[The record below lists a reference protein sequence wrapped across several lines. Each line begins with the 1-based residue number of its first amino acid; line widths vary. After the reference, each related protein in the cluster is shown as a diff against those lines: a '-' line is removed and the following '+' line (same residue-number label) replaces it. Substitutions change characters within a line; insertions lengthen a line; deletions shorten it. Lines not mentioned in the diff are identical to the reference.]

1 MREPEA
7 LRGEAL
13 AAALRADALGGR
25 VVHAPFL
32 DPPEADALLRAVR
45 APGVAAEAWGGY
57 AGARRRVV
65 TVRPE
70 HVPRASAALVAW
82 YVPGCGDA
90 EALRAALL
98 RAGVTAGSL
107 GDAVRHTDGCSL
119 VALAGVEPPT
129 PLQLEGRS
137 VAPEPVPVER
147 VAAGSSK
154 RLRVVVPALR
164 VDVLGARAFG
174 VSRSW
179 FAKGVAAGHVR
190 VNGAPAD
197 KRSEAGPGDEVWA
210 EGMGRFRVCSLEGAT
225 RKGNHKVELEVERA

>member
-1 MREPEA
+1 M
-7 LRGEAL
+7 

-32 DPPEADALLRAVR
+32 EPAEADALLRAARV
-45 APGVAAEAWGGY
+45 PGVAAEAWGGY

-70 HVPRASAALVAW
+70 HVPHASTALVAW
-82 YVPGCGDA
+82 YVPGCSDA
-90 EALRAALL
+90 PALRVGLL
-98 RAGVTAGSL
+98 RAGVDAGSL

-119 VALAGVEPPT
+119 VVLAGIDPPSA
-129 PLQLEGRS
+129 LQLEGS
-137 VAPEPVPVER
+137 PMALEVVPVER
-147 VAAGSSK
+147 VAAGSRK
-154 RLRVVVPALR
+154 RLKVVVPALR

-190 VNGAPAD
+190 VNGVPAD

-210 EGMGRFRVCSLEGAT
+210 EGLGRFRVCSLEGAT